1 MNSCIYMN
9 NLINNLYRHKENV
22 IKQQGKSDIEPEDY
36 LERTE
41 NWYQSMISLINQNPP
56 TYYVKSLDI
65 RLDEDK
71 LIGSI
76 EYSYCDS
83 NISSDYV
90 YINIYD

>member
-1 MNSCIYMN
+1 MNSSIYVD
-9 NLINNLYRHKENV
+9 NLINNLLRHKENV

-65 RLDEDK
+65 KLDEDK

-76 EYSYCDS
+76 EYGYCEG

-90 YINIYD
+90 YINIYN

>member
-1 MNSCIYMN
+1 MD
-9 NLINNLYRHKENV
+9 NLIYNLYRHKENV
-22 IKQQGKSDIEPEDY
+22 IEQQGKSDIEPDDY

-41 NWYQSMISLINQNPP
+41 KWYQSMISLINQNPP

-83 NISSDYV
+83 NTSSDYV

>member
-1 MNSCIYMN
+1 MNSSMYMD

-22 IKQQGKSDIEPEDY
+22 IKQQGKSDIEPDDY

-65 RLDEDK
+65 KLDEDK
-71 LIGSI
+71 LVGNI
-76 EYSYCDS
+76 EYGYCEGD
-83 NISSDYV
+83 ISSDYV

>member
-1 MNSCIYMN
+1 MNSSTYVD
-9 NLINNLYRHKENV
+9 NLINNLLRHKENV
-22 IKQQGKSDIEPEDY
+22 IKQQGKSDIEPDDY

-65 RLDEDK
+65 KLDEDK

-76 EYSYCDS
+76 EYGYCEG

-90 YINIYD
+90 YINIYN

>member
-1 MNSCIYMN
+1 MNSSMYMD
-9 NLINNLYRHKENV
+9 NLINNLYRYKENI
-22 IKQQGKSDIEPEDY
+22 IKQQGKSDIESDDY

-56 TYYVKSLDI
+56 SYYVKSLDI
-65 RLDEDK
+65 KLDEDK

-76 EYSYCDS
+76 EYGYCEG

>member
-1 MNSCIYMN
+1 MNSSIYVD
-9 NLINNLYRHKENV
+9 NLINNLLRHKENV
-22 IKQQGKSDIEPEDY
+22 IKQQGKSDIEPEDN

-65 RLDEDK
+65 KLDEDK

-76 EYSYCDS
+76 EYGYCEG
-83 NISSDYV
+83 NIFSDYV
-90 YINIYD
+90 YINIYN

>member
-1 MNSCIYMN
+1 MD
-9 NLINNLYRHKENV
+9 NLINNLYCHKENV

-71 LIGSI
+71 LICSI